1 MTLEEMAMVETM
13 EGRHERAL
21 RLAGAASALKDEIG
35 GGAPAEL
42 MRSEEVLEESRR
54 SLDLERAE
62 EAWNAGAEMAAKASA
77 FSRTGW
83 TPGGRARRG
92 RPPKSW
98 RKAFLD
104 ALSRMAN
111 VRVACEVAGVSRA
124 TAYRTRADNQ
134 TFARQWDEA
143 IEAACD
149 RLEQEAWRRG
159 VAGGERPVTV
169 AGEKEMVREYSD
181 RMLEML
187 LKAHRPEKFR
197 ERYEVTTRVA
207 GSDLDREIRELV
219 EDLNRRVV
227 KAGGAG

>member
-1 MTLEEMAMVETM
+1 
-13 EGRHERAL
+13 
-21 RLAGAASALKDEIG
+21 
-35 GGAPAEL
+35 
-42 MRSEEVLEESRR
+42 
-54 SLDLERAE
+54 
-62 EAWNAGAEMAAKASA
+62 
-77 FSRTGW
+77 
-83 TPGGRARRG
+83 
-92 RPPKSW
+92 
-98 RKAFLD
+98 
-104 ALSRMAN
+104 MAN

-159 VAGGERPVTV
+159 VAGVERPVTV

-197 ERYEVTTRVA
+197 ERYDVTTRVA

-219 EDLNRRVV
+219 DELNRRAME
-227 KAGGAG
+227 AGGEGWVRADRVASSSIKTNNIEGLTDSRAIEDAIERTTVPVSEHRDAFVEE